1 MKEQHA
7 IRRQERGITGLET
20 AIILIAFVVV
30 ASVFA
35 YVVLSAGLFSTQKS
49 QEAIYHGLEEAQGA
63 LEMRGNLIA
72 KAETAGTDGQISQL
86 VFTIG
91 CALNGGEAINF
102 TPPTA
107 ASANTGLAAS
117 TSTNVVV
124 ISYMDQDQAVHN
136 LYWTANKLGS
146 SDSDDL
152 LENDEMFEITIGAP
166 VHSQAGG
173 NLVDALGTPLGI
185 SKSFVIELK
194 PPNGAILKYE
204 RTTPAYI
211 DMVMNLN

>member
-1 MKEQHA
+1 MKEQQKTRH
-7 IRRQERGITGLET
+7 QERGITGLET

-30 ASVFA
+30 AAVFA

-49 QEAIYHGLEEAQGA
+49 QEAIHTGLNEAQGA

-72 KAETAGTDGQISQL
+72 KAESAGTNGQISQL
-86 VFTIG
+86 VFTVA
-91 CALNGGEAINF
+91 CALNGGEPVNF
-102 TPPTA
+102 TPPSA
-107 ASANTGLAAS
+107 ASANTGMAAS
-117 TSTNVVV
+117 SSNNVVV

-136 LYWTANKLGS
+136 LYWTINKLGC

-152 LENDEMFEITIGAP
+152 LENDEMFEITVGAP
-166 VHSQAGG
+166 VNGQDGG
-173 NLVDALGTPLGI
+173 NLVDALATPLSI
-185 SKSFVIELK
+185 SKSFVIEVK
-194 PPNGAILKYE
+194 PPSGAILKYE